1 MVHVELGEVVWGY
14 FEGGGAAA
22 VVVVVVKESSIVVVV
37 AVDNIYRPF
46 VLLNDKFWGDIFLF
60 VVLSTCP
67 LLSGGCLVMM
77 CLSSMLYYESF
88 FGENRIFRSS
98 PPLSRCLLACCRL
111 LLFLLF

>member
-22 VVVVVVKESSIVVVV
+22 VVVVVVVKESSIVVVV

-67 LLSGGCLVMM
+67 LLLW
-77 CLSSMLYYESF
+77 
-88 FGENRIFRSS
+88 
-98 PPLSRCLLACCRL
+98 RL
-111 LLFLLF
+111 LGNDVLVVNAL